1 MSVFTIITNTG
12 IVVIEVTPALGRR
25 LLDLLIRNAAAEANL
40 YGQALGKACDA
51 TSLYD
56 MVKSVTGGLMGGDVS
71 DSIKSVGGF
80 AFGVATGAATP
91 AATSAVLSGITAGV
105 LLANP
110 AGWAVLVGAGARILV
125 GYYADQYY
133 KNNYDAA
140 MQEAGE
146 LAQKINDAIF
156 GNSKNS
162 AEDGKL
168 KTYDSTAAYDS
179 SKSSGSS
186 SGKSRLDLSYGIDGF
201 FKWLSQSL
209 NLVDPLILDIDGDG
223 IHTTNPDNSNAYF
236 DFDGSGSRTHTGWIS
251 AGDGFLVLDRNKNGT
266 IDSGAELFSNFT
278 PLANGTLA
286 ANGFDALREFDLN
299 KDGVIDRDD
308 AIWSSLRIWRDANG
322 DGTSQAD
329 ELLSRSCRMARSQA
343 G

>member
-1 MSVFTIITNTG
+1 M
-12 IVVIEVTPALGRR
+12 
-25 LLDLLIRNAAAEANL
+25 
-40 YGQALGKACDA
+40 
-51 TSLYD
+51 
-56 MVKSVTGGLMGGDVS
+56 
-71 DSIKSVGGF
+71 
-80 AFGVATGAATP
+80 
-91 AATSAVLSGITAGV
+91 
-105 LLANP
+105 
-110 AGWAVLVGAGARILV
+110 
-125 GYYADQYY
+125 
-133 KNNYDAA
+133 
-140 MQEAGE
+140 
-146 LAQKINDAIF
+146 
-156 GNSKNS
+156 
-162 AEDGKL
+162 
-168 KTYDSTAAYDS
+168 
-179 SKSSGSS
+179 
-186 SGKSRLDLSYGIDGF
+186 
-201 FKWLSQSL
+201 